1 MDLTEL
7 LTNPLVWGVL
17 AWLFSR
23 FFTSNKKDEET
34 PKKQP
39 NQRENRPNPR
49 PNPRQSSR
57 QSSRQNPRQNP
68 KPVMTTVEKKSRN
81 EAKPA
86 LQTVQQAYE
95 SMKNQTTEKIEKTR
109 IVKEQPKKT
118 KVVLNEQFPKVNRNI
133 KQNNL
138 IIDQQKAVQGV
149 IWGEILG
156 PPRSKNPHYTRNKRH
171 S

>member
-1 MDLTEL
+1 MELTEL
-7 LTNPLVWGVL
+7 LTNPLVWGLLV
-17 AWLFSR
+17 WLFSR

-49 PNPRQSSR
+49 PNPRQNSR
-57 QSSRQNPRQNP
+57 PNP
-68 KPVMTTVEKKSRN
+68 KPVMTTVERNPRN

-95 SMKNQTTEKIEKTR
+95 SMKNQATEKTEKTR
-109 IVKEQPKKT
+109 IVKEQPKKS

-149 IWGEILG
+149 IWSEILG
-156 PPRSKNPHYTRNKRH
+156 APRSKNPHYTRNKRH

>member
-1 MDLTEL
+1 MELTEL

-17 AWLFSR
+17 VWLFSR
-23 FFTSNKKDEET
+23 LFTSNKKEEET

-49 PNPRQSSR
+49 PNQRQSSR
-57 QSSRQNPRQNP
+57 PHP
-68 KPVMTTVEKKSRN
+68 KPVMTTVEQKSRN
-81 EAKPA
+81 EKKPA
-86 LQTVQQAYE
+86 LRTVQQAYE
-95 SMKNQTTEKIEKTR
+95 SMKNQATEKTEKTR
-109 IVKEQPKKT
+109 IVKEQPKNT
-118 KVVLNEQFPKVNRNI
+118 KVVPKEQIPKVNRNI

-138 IIDQQKAVQGV
+138 IIDQQKVVQGV

-156 PPRSKNPHYTRNKRH
+156 APRSKNPHYTRNKRH

>member
-1 MDLTEL
+1 MELTEL
-7 LTNPLVWGVL
+7 LTNPLVWGALV
-17 AWLFSR
+17 WLFSR

-39 NQRENRPNPR
+39 NKRENRPNPK
-49 PNPRQSSR
+49 PNPRQNSR
-57 QSSRQNPRQNP
+57 PNP
-68 KPVMTTVEKKSRN
+68 KPVMTTVEKKTRN

-95 SMKNQTTEKIEKTR
+95 SMKNQATENLEKTR
-109 IVKEQPKKT
+109 IVKEQPKKA

-149 IWGEILG
+149 IWSEILG